1 MASTVYKP
9 LTRSDK
15 AFLVFL
21 ALSILLFAAVV
32 EKRSAFMKRRM
43 TDADCYF
50 RGAWAVRAGQD
61 LYEIVDDNDW
71 HYNYP
76 PLLAILLT
84 PLADAPAGVDRAFML
99 PYPVSVAIWFWLTL
113 VCGAAA
119 IHWLASALEQ
129 SSPDPIVRGTPPGC
143 QDWWRRRLVP
153 FLICLPPIGHSLM
166 RGQVNLIIL
175 MVFAGMIVAQ
185 MRGRSLTAGLWLAAA
200 ICVKIFP
207 AFLLI
212 FPLWRRDVRFL
223 AGTTLGLIVGLLVIP
238 TAVLGPA
245 RTVAGYEKLVGA
257 VLLPGLLSKGD
268 DSRAHELT
276 NVTSTDSQ
284 GFPTV
289 LHNTLNPDPVTRP
302 THADPVV
309 RLVAMGLAGLV
320 TLATLLAIGRRLK
333 TPGEQAGAEMML
345 AWGIMILP
353 MLFTSPVAHLHYY
366 SWCVPM
372 MMALLV
378 LTPARGWGLARWLAL
393 VAVFH
398 TVHVLPHIPGWGI
411 TLRDLGIA
419 MYGGLLCWIVGM
431 VALLRKPPQAA
442 CGLAAR
448 RVSEG
453 CSKPQAA

>member
-1 MASTVYKP
+1 MSSFVGKP
-9 LTRSDK
+9 LTRWDK
-15 AFLVFL
+15 AFLVL
-21 ALSILLFAAVV
+21 VALGILLFAAIV
-32 EKRSAFMKRRM
+32 EKRSAFMRRRM

-84 PLADAPAGVDRAFML
+84 PLADAPAGVDRSFML

-113 VCGAAA
+113 ACGALA
-119 IHWLASALEQ
+119 IHWLASALE
-129 SSPDPIVRGTPPGC
+129 DPGTPMGC
-143 QDWWRRRLVP
+143 QAWWRRRLVP
-153 FLICLPPIGHSLM
+153 FLICLLPIGHSLM

-175 MVFAGMIVAQ
+175 LVFAGMIVAQ
-185 MRGRSLTAGLWLAAA
+185 IRGRSLTAGLWLAAA
-200 ICVKIFP
+200 ISVKVFP

-212 FPLWRRDVRFL
+212 FPLWRRDLRFL
-223 AGTTLGLIVGLLVIP
+223 AGTTLGLIVGLLLIP

-245 RTVAGYEKLVGA
+245 QTVAGYEKLAGA

-302 THADPVV
+302 TQSDPLV
-309 RLVAMGLAGLV
+309 RLVAMALAGLV

-333 TPGEQAGAEMML
+333 TPGTQPAAEMML

-366 SWCVPM
+366 CWCVPM

-378 LTPARGWGLARWLAL
+378 LAPPRGWALAGWLIW
-393 VAVFH
+393 VGVFY

-411 TLRDLGIA
+411 IFRDLGVA
-419 MYGGLLCWIVGM
+419 MYGGLLCWVVAM
-431 VALLRKPPQAA
+431 VALLRRPRPAASGLPERSVSQDHAKSQAA
-442 CGLAAR
+442 
-448 RVSEG
+448 
-453 CSKPQAA
+453 

>member
-1 MASTVYKP
+1 MSSIVYKP
-9 LTRSDK
+9 LTSWDK
-15 AFLVFL
+15 ALLVFL
-21 ALSILLFAAVV
+21 ALGVLVFAGVV
-32 EKRSAFMKRRM
+32 EARSAFMQRRM

-61 LYEIVDDNDW
+61 LYDVVDDNDW

-76 PLLAILLT
+76 PLLAIVLT
-84 PLADAPAGVDRAFML
+84 PLADAPAGIERSFML

-113 VCGAAA
+113 ACGAIA
-119 IHWLASALEQ
+119 IHWLARALE
-129 SSPDPIVRGTPPGC
+129 DPATAVGC
-143 QDWWRRRLVP
+143 QAWWRRRLVP
-153 FLICLPPIGHSLM
+153 LLICLPPIGHSLM
-166 RGQVNLIIL
+166 RGQVNLVIL

-185 MRGRSLTAGLWLAAA
+185 IRGRSLTAGLWLSAA

-212 FPLWRRDVRFL
+212 FPLWRRDIRFL
-223 AGTTLGLIVGLLVIP
+223 AGTALGLIVGLVLIP
-238 TAVLGPA
+238 SAVLGPA
-245 RTVAGYEKLVGA
+245 QSITGYEKLVDA
-257 VLLPGLLSKGD
+257 VLLPGLLHQGD
-268 DSRAHELT
+268 DSRAKELT

-302 THADPVV
+302 VHIDPIV
-309 RLVAMGLAGLV
+309 RLVAMSLAGLV

-333 TPGEQAGAEMML
+333 KPSEQPAAEMTL

-378 LTPARGWGLARWLAL
+378 LAPPRGWAVAGWLTW
-393 VAVFH
+393 VAIFH
-398 TVHVLPHIPGWGI
+398 TFQVLPHIPGWGI
-411 TLRDLGIA
+411 TLRDLGLA
-419 MYGGLLCWIVGM
+419 MYGGLLCWAVGM
-431 VALLRKPPQAA
+431 AVLLLRQPAVG
-442 CGLAAR
+442 CGLAGDNAKSWR
-448 RVSEG
+448 AG
-453 CSKPQAA
+453 AKQAA